1 MGGRFISQDK
11 TIFNP
16 LLKAFDSHCSSI
28 TGLTMLLCLSPHLS
42 LLLVTT
48 LWILLPISYIAMEE
62 PRNINNPSLNP
73 KSFKEIPY
81 SPLESNSSDASKT
94 RLSII
99 EMLSL
104 LWQTAPLFIGMF
116 VSTFCKQ
123 LLVSGVMTTMAF
135 SDDSVTPR
143 NQYLLYVLASGA
155 GDLLGRP
162 YLGYLSYCGIE
173 DNFTIRK
180 PWFLSSLNVFILIIM
195 VFVSWFRF
203 GFLSHVYTVVVV
215 PFLNTFL
222 AGIVFVNT
230 FQFAG
235 EGLSVIERRF
245 CRAFLTGA
253 LWAANLAVALIG
265 LTVEYQ
271 LREHC
276 TDIRE
281 DIACFTRSHTAWDP
295 SLSCAF

>member
-1 MGGRFISQDK
+1 MNENIIYQVYNTNGAKYFYKRRLYKVELGGRFISQDK
-11 TIFNP
+11 NLFSP
-16 LLKAFDSHCSSI
+16 LFMAFDSPCSSI

-62 PRNINNPSLNP
+62 PRNINNPGPSLNP

-81 SPLESNSSDASKT
+81 SPLASNSSDASKT

-99 EMLSL
+99 ELLSL
-104 LWQTAPLFIGMF
+104 LWQTEPLFIGMF
-116 VSTFCKQ
+116 VSIFCKQ

-180 PWFLSSLNVFILIIM
+180 PWFLSSLNAFILIIM
-195 VFVSWFRF
+195 VLVSWFRF
-203 GFLSHVYTVVVV
+203 GFLSHVYTVAVV
-215 PFLNTFL
+215 P
-222 AGIVFVNT
+222 FVNT
-230 FQFAG
+230 FCRGSFSST
-235 EGLSVIERRF
+235 LS
-245 CRAFLTGA
+245 
-253 LWAANLAVALIG
+253 NLPVKDS
-265 LTVEYQ
+265 V
-271 LREHC
+271 
-276 TDIRE
+276 
-281 DIACFTRSHTAWDP
+281 
-295 SLSCAF
+295 